1 MDIPYFFRSA
11 PFESD
16 GLGNYLVEVSAPQ
29 QGEAALAQAVERARA
44 AAEQITAEGVPVRHL
59 SSFLVP
65 SDATSFHLFESRS
78 ADAVTRAAELADL
91 HVERVVEA
99 LT

>member
-29 QGEAALAQAVERARA
+29 QGEATLTHAAQRARA
-44 AAEQITAEGVPVRHL
+44 AAEKVTTEGVPVRHL
-59 SSFLVP
+59 SSFVVP
-65 SDATSFHLFESRS
+65 SDETSFHVFEGRS
-78 ADAVTRAAELADL
+78 AAAVPRAAELADL